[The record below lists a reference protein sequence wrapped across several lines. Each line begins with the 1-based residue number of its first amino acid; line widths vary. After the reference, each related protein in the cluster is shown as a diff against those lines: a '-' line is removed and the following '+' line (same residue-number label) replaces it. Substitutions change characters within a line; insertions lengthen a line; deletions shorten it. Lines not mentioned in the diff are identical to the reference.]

1 MSPDTADALSV
12 HNLELAYRWRGRD
25 LLVLRDVS
33 LRIAPAESYGL
44 VGESGS
50 GKTSVALAIARY
62 LPPNARVVRGR
73 ILSADAMCSRSAARS
88 CAGCAPRPSR
98 WSIRIPRVR

>member
-1 MSPDTADALSV
+1 MSPESDALSV
-12 HNLELAYRWRGRD
+12 HDLDLVYRWRGQD
-25 LLVLRDVS
+25 LQVLRDVN

-73 ILSADAMCSRSAARS
+73 
-88 CAGCAPRPSR
+88 
-98 WSIRIPRVR
+98 